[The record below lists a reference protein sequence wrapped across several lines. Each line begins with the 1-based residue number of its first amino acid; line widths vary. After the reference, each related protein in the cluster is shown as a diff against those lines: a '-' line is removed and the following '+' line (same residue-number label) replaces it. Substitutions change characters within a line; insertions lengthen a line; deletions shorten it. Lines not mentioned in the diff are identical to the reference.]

1 MSFSQGWDTGFRVIL
16 LYVGVV
22 FVWLGFIEPYFAS
35 QSMSVIIMNIVAF
48 AISAAFVVRAR
59 SRFIAERQQ
68 AEAEVAALMQE
79 DV

>member
-1 MSFSQGWDTGFRVIL
+1 M
-16 LYVGVV
+16 
-22 FVWLGFIEPYFAS
+22 IEPYFAS
-35 QSMSVIIMNIVAF
+35 RSVSVIVMNMVAV

-59 SRFIAERQQ
+59 HRFIAERRQ

>member
-1 MSFSQGWDTGFRVIL
+1 MTFSQGWDTGFRVIL
-16 LYVGVV
+16 LYAGVV
-22 FVWLGFIEPYFAS
+22 FVWLGLIEPYFAS

-59 SRFIAERQQ
+59 NRFIAERQQ